1 MTRSFHRKICVLGS
15 ALCLLMG
22 MAGCGGGGGS
32 ATTDP
37 PPNNNPAP
45 TVSGISP
52 SSATAGAAAQTLTIT
67 GTNFLS
73 GSTVTYNG
81 TAHTATFVSSTQL
94 TISLSASDQ
103 ATAGTY
109 PVVVTNAAPGGGS
122 STAVNFTVNNL
133 APTIS
138 SISPTSATAGAAAQT
153 LTINGTNFLS
163 TSTVTYNNVA
173 HSAAFVSATKLTIAL
188 SASDQATAGTY
199 AVVVT
204 NPAPGGG
211 ASNSA
216 DFTVKS
222 GSTVDITLNGSSSGT
237 ASVTV
242 GQTLAIIASV
252 QGPTAGLT
260 LTVNGV
266 TNGNSTFG
274 TITGSYPSYLYTAP
288 AAIPGG
294 NNPVMIEATLAE
306 TSGSAMLTVTINAS
320 TTAPTAVTVSGS
332 TATGVN
338 FALSSMTRT
347 LGLSN
352 VGTCVVGQSSTAC
365 EASVAGVQ
373 VSQSGAKTSACP
385 NATCTIWLVGEGLT
399 NSAGNSLASGLTVSV
414 THGSTTD
421 VTTSDVTPFPNYCT
435 ATGQAE
441 DCGATAIYFTVK
453 VSSTQAL
460 GNRAIVVTVGS
471 GSTLETQAY
480 LGGIQIVN

>member
-1 MTRSFHRKICVLGS
+1 MTRSFHHRIFVLGI
-15 ALCLLMG
+15 ALCLLMA

-37 PPNNNPAP
+37 PTNNNPAP
-45 TVSGISP
+45 TLSSISP
-52 SSATAGAAAQTLTIT
+52 TSATAGAAAQTLTIT

-109 PVVVTNAAPGGGS
+109 PVVVTNPAPGGGS
-122 STAVNFTVNNL
+122 SSAVNFTVNNL
-133 APTIS
+133 AP
-138 SISPTSATAGAAAQT
+138 SITSLSPNSATAGAAAQT

-173 HSAAFVSATKLTIAL
+173 HTAAFVTATKLTIAL

-211 ASNSA
+211 ASNA
-216 DFTVKS
+216 GDFTVKS
-222 GSTVDITLNGSSSGT
+222 ASTVDITLNESSSGT
-237 ASVTV
+237 ASVKV
-242 GQTLAIIASV
+242 GTTLAITASV

-266 TNGNSTFG
+266 TNGNATFG
-274 TITGSYPSYLYTAP
+274 TITGSYPSYLYMAP
-288 AAIPGG
+288 ATIPGG
-294 NNPVMIEATLAE
+294 NNPVMIEASLAE
-306 TSGSAMLTVTINAS
+306 TSGSAMLAVTINPS
-320 TTAPTAVTVSGS
+320 TTAPTAVTVSGGM
-332 TATGVN
+332 ATGIN
-338 FALSSMTRT
+338 LALSSMTRT
-347 LGLSN
+347 LGLAN
-352 VGTCVVGQSSTAC
+352 VGTCVVGESSTTC

-399 NSAGNSLASGLTVSV
+399 NSAGDSLASGLTVSV
-414 THGSTTD
+414 THGAATD
-421 VTTSDVTPFPNYCT
+421 VTTSDVTPFPSYCT

-441 DCGATAIYFTVK
+441 DCGSTAVYFTIK
-453 VSSTQAL
+453 VSNTQAL

-471 GSTLETQAY
+471 GSTLEMQAY
-480 LGGIQIVN
+480 LGGVQVVN